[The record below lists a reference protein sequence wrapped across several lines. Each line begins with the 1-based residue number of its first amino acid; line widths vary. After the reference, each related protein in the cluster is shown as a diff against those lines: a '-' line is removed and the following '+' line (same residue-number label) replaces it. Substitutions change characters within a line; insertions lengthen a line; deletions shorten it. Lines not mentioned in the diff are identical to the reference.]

1 MVDKIAN
8 ISETVKDLI
17 KKTAALKS
25 AEMTSSSCKQKGV
38 KSNAYGVK
46 VQNLF

>member
-17 KKTAALKS
+17 KKTADLKS
-25 AEMTSSSCKQKGV
+25 AINFGQEKIVFKQFRK
-38 KSNAYGVK
+38 Y
-46 VQNLF
+46 